1 MSEPLTRIER
11 RIRYSGI
18 LVIAGLLI
26 ELVTLH
32 WAHPTAFIFFLTFG
46 GGLVALGIGVYLI
59 SLVTQ
64 GDNQS

>member
-11 RIRYSGI
+11 RIRFSGI

-32 WAHPTAFIFFLTFG
+32 WAHPTAFIFFLIFG

-59 SLVTQ
+59 SLVA
-64 GDNQS
+64 QSDKQV